1 MAPFALPESLS
12 ALSVADLATLEA
24 EAVQAFD
31 EVNQTD
37 PETLTD
43 ANVADLERLA
53 GAIQSIRTEAAARVT
68 AAAAR
73 RDRAAAA
80 AALVTASTQAPE
92 EGDGGEED
100 DDEEDED
107 DEAPA
112 DDTQEAA
119 VTGPVITAS
128 VPSVRNTRRA
138 PVVRPKTTDVTIL
151 AAADVPGFA
160 SGSRIDDMKALAR
173 AFSARAQGLPRTYMP
188 ETYIRSG
195 VATIERPYDEE
206 LSDKNRDLDPFE
218 LFEAA
223 AQESRLPGGSL
234 TASGGWCAPS
244 ETLYDLCVTESM
256 DGLVSL
262 PEITIT
268 RGGIRFTRGPAFS
281 DIYANAGFFQTEAQA
296 IAGTAKPCVEIQCP
310 PFDEVRLDV
319 SGICVKAPILTN
331 AGYPELVRR
340 WVEGTLVAQAHK
352 ESAEVINRMVAA
364 AGAAQTLSNGAGSGF
379 DLLTGLEWVATSQK
393 YKYRAPLAMSMEVI
407 LPFWAKQ
414 VLKADLGLRKGQT
427 APVSDAELS
436 AHFSARGLAVQY
448 VYDWQALDVAT
459 AAHGC
464 VAAPPANIQA
474 LIYPAGAFVKGTA
487 DVISLDAI
495 YDSTNI
501 TQNMFTAAF
510 AESGFLVAN
519 RCYDACLVQVPTC
532 ILGATGG
539 DVADCLLPGAAVA
552 GP

>member
-1 MAPFALPESLS
+1 VATFALPESLS
-12 ALSVADLATLEA
+12 ALSVAELATLEA

-31 EVNQTD
+31 EVTKID
-37 PETLTD
+37 PDTLTD
-43 ANVADLERLA
+43 TNVADMETLA
-53 GAIQSIRTEAAARVT
+53 GAIQTIRTEAAARVT
-68 AAAAR
+68 AAQAR
-73 RDRAAAA
+73 RERAAAA
-80 AALVTASTQAPE
+80 AALVTLSTETPE
-92 EGDGGEED
+92 PEGD
-100 DDEEDED
+100 DDEDKEEDADED
-107 DEAPA
+107 SGDAPPEP
-112 DDTQEAA
+112 TQEAA

-138 PVVRPKTTDVTIL
+138 PVVRPKTTNATIL

-160 SGSRIDDMKALAR
+160 SGSQIEDVYGLTK
-173 AFSARAQGLPRTYMP
+173 AFSARAGALPRTYMP

-206 LSDKNRDLDPFE
+206 LSDKNRDVDPFE
-218 LFEAA
+218 LFEKA

-256 DGLVSL
+256 DGLISL

-296 IAGTAKPCVEIQCP
+296 IAGTPKPCVEIACP

-340 WVEGTLVAQAHK
+340 WIEGTLVAQAHK
-352 ESAEVINRMVAA
+352 ESAEVINRMVAT

-393 YKYRAPLAMSMEVI
+393 YKYRAPLNLSMEVI

-427 APVSDAELS
+427 AAVSDAELA

-448 VYDWQALDVAT
+448 VYDWQALVVNT
-459 AAHGC
+459 AALGC

-474 LIYPAGAFVKGTA
+474 LIYPAGAFVKGVA

-501 TQNMFTAAF
+501 QQNMYTAAF

-532 ILGATGG
+532 ILGSTGG
-539 DVADCLLPGAAVA
+539 DVTACILPGLDA
-552 GP
+552 